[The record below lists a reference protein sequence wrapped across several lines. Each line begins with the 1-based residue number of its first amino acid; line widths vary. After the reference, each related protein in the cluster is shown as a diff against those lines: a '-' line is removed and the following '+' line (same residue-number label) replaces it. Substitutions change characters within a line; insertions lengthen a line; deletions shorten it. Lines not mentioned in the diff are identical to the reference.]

1 VASIYE
7 AGQQDPV
14 SDDMDLDVTDAA
26 ADNSA
31 DVDTAR
37 ADVEQTRCQIGGTL
51 DAIREK
57 LDPPTLMEQAKS
69 TVLDT
74 ADQLAD
80 KARDTVQDITGQ
92 AKHAVHDATIGRA
105 QEAFGGA
112 VHSAQHTG
120 ETIMDTVRENPIPM
134 ALIGLG
140 IGMLYMNSRRNMP
153 HHPWRRDYNYQLPYQ
168 DRMSGGTYATGYQPG
183 MQPGYAM
190 GYGQAAAP
198 SSGTAGYAGGPMGQT
213 GNPVSE
219 RLDDLKDRAG
229 DMAGQVQGRVS
240 DVAGRVQDRV
250 SDMSST
256 VQDRASQL
264 AGTVQDRA
272 SQLAGTVQDRAAW
285 AQDNVQRGMQENPL
299 AVGVVALGIGALIG
313 LMLPSTE
320 PENRYLGET
329 RDRLVEQGQQVAQQV
344 AQQVSTVAQE
354 GLSAAKEA
362 VQNETREQGLAA

>member
-1 VASIYE
+1 MASIFE

-14 SDDMDLDVTDAA
+14 SDDMDLDATGAR
-26 ADNSA
+26 ADGSA
-31 DVDTAR
+31 DVDAAR

-57 LDPPTLMEQAKS
+57 LDPPTLMEQAKA

-92 AKHAVHDATIGRA
+92 AKDAVHDATVGRA
-105 QEAFGGA
+105 QHAIGGA

-153 HHPWRRDYNYQLPYQ
+153 RHQWNRDYNYTLPYQ
-168 DRMSGGTYATGYQPG
+168 DRMSGGTYAPGYQQG
-183 MQPGYAM
+183 NQPGYAM
-190 GYGQAAAP
+190 GHGAAAA
-198 SSGTAGYAGGPMGQT
+198 SGSGTAGYAGGQMGQPGQT
-213 GNPVSE
+213 GHPVSE
-219 RLDDLKDRAG
+219 RLDELKDRAG
-229 DMAGQVQGRVS
+229 DMAEQVQGRVS
-240 DVAGRVQDRV
+240 DVADRVQNRV
-250 SDMSST
+250 SDMTST
-256 VQDRASQL
+256 VQDRATQF
-264 AGTVQDRA
+264 AGQ
-272 SQLAGTVQDRAAW
+272 VQDRAAW
-285 AQDNVQRGMQENPL
+285 AQDNLQRGMQENPL

-320 PENRYLGET
+320 PENHYMGET

-344 AQQVSTVAQE
+344 AQKVTNVAQE
-354 GLSAAKEA
+354 GLSAAKDAMQTES
-362 VQNETREQGLAA
+362 REQGLAA